1 MKLTALALTLI
12 SCAAFA
18 ATEENLNKTF
28 TATSGGTLV
37 VEVHV
42 GSIDVTTNATDEVAV
57 AVWRK
62 VSRKNKAEEADYL
75 REHPVEFSQDGNTI
89 TVRCRRS
96 EEKQRGWFNWG
107 SGNRNEAKYTIRVP
121 AQFSTKLNT
130 AGGGINVND
139 LAGEVK
145 ANTSGG
151 GLKFAR
157 IHGPLNGNTSG
168 GGIRVADSEG
178 EIQIGT
184 SGGGIEVTGG
194 SGSLKGHTS
203 GGPVTV
209 KTFSGPISVSTSGGG
224 ITIEQATGKVEG
236 STSGGGIN
244 VTLAS
249 PVKEE
254 IKLSTSGGGVTLKV
268 PESAAF
274 NLDASTSGGG
284 VTCDLPVTV
293 QGKIERQRLKG
304 TVNGGG
310 PEVSL
315 HTSGGGIHVK
325 KL

>member
-28 TATSGGTLV
+28 SASAGGTLV
-37 VEVHV
+37 VEVAV
-42 GSIDVTTNATDEVAV
+42 GSIDVATNAIDEVAV
-57 AVWRK
+57 EVWRK
-62 VSRKNKAEEADYL
+62 VSRKNKTEEAEYL
-75 REHPVEFSQDGNTI
+75 REHPVEFSQDGNTV

-96 EEKQRGWFNWG
+96 DEKQRGWFNWG
-107 SGNRNEAKYTIRVP
+107 SGNRNEAKYTIKVP

-130 AGGGINVND
+130 AGGGISVND
-139 LAGEVK
+139 LTGEVK

-168 GGIRVADSEG
+168 GGIRVADTEG
-178 EIQIGT
+178 EIKIGT

-194 SGSLKGHTS
+194 SGSLDGHTS

-209 KTFSGPISVSTSGGG
+209 KTFSGPVSVSTSGGG
-224 ITIEQATGKVEG
+224 ITIENATGKVEG

-249 PVKEE
+249 PMKEE
-254 IKLSTSGGGVTLKV
+254 VRLSTSGGGVTVKV
-268 PESAAF
+268 PEGAAF

-293 QGKIERQRLKG
+293 QGRMERNRLQG
-304 TVNGGG
+304 PVNGGG
-310 PEVSL
+310 PDVHL
-315 HTSGGGIHVK
+315 RTSGGGIHVK

>member
-1 MKLTALALTLI
+1 MKLTALALTLV

-18 ATEENLNKTF
+18 ATEENLSKTYP
-28 TATSGGTLV
+28 ATPGGNLV
-37 VEVHV
+37 VEVSV
-42 GSIDVTTNATDEVAV
+42 GSIDVTTNATAEVAV
-57 AVWRK
+57 EVWRK
-62 VSRKNKAEEADYL
+62 VSRKNKAEEAEYL

-96 EEKQRGWFNWG
+96 DEQQRGWFNWG
-107 SGNRNEAKYTIRVP
+107 GGNRNEAKYTIRVP
-121 AQFSTKLNT
+121 AQFNTKLNT
-130 AGGGINVND
+130 AGGPINVSD
-139 LAGEVK
+139 LNGEVK

-178 EIQIGT
+178 EIKIGT

-209 KTFSGPISVSTSGGG
+209 RAFSGPVSVSTSGGG
-224 ITIEQATGKVEG
+224 ITIENATGKVEG
-236 STSGGGIN
+236 NTSGGGIT

-249 PVKEE
+249 KVTDE
-254 IKLSTSGGGVTLKV
+254 IRLSTSGGGVTVKV
-268 PESAAF
+268 PEGAAF

-293 QGKIERQRLKG
+293 QGKIERNRLKG
-304 TVNGGG
+304 PVNGGG

-315 HTSGGGIHVK
+315 RTSGGSIHVK
-325 KL
+325 KM

>member
-1 MKLTALALTLI
+1 MKLTALALTLV
-12 SCAAFA
+12 SVAAFA

-28 TATSGGTLV
+28 SATASGTLV
-37 VEVHV
+37 VEVNV
-42 GSIDVTTNATDEVAV
+42 GTIDVTTNSTEEVAV

-62 VSRKNKAEEADYL
+62 VSRKNKAEEAEYL
-75 REHPVEFSQDGNTI
+75 SEHPVEFSQDGNTI
-89 TVRCRRS
+89 SVRCRRS
-96 EEKQRGWFNWG
+96 DEQQRGWFNWG
-107 SGNRNEAKYTIRVP
+107 GGNRNEAKYTIKVP
-121 AQFSTKLNT
+121 AHFSTKLNT
-130 AGGGINVND
+130 AGGGINVSD
-139 LAGEVK
+139 LTGDVK

-157 IHGPLNGNTSG
+157 LHGPLNGNTSG
-168 GGIRVADSEG
+168 GGIRVSDTEG
-178 EIQIGT
+178 EIKIGT

-194 SGSLKGHTS
+194 SGSLKGNTS

-209 KTFSGPISVSTSGGG
+209 KAFSGPVSVSTSGGG
-224 ITIEQATGKVEG
+224 ITIENATGKVEG
-236 STSGGGIN
+236 NTSGGGIN

-249 PVKEE
+249 KVTDG

-268 PESAAF
+268 PEGAAF

-293 QGKIERQRLKG
+293 QGKIERNRLKG
-304 TVNGGG
+304 PVNGGG